1 MPVTTLVDFEGF
13 LALCKGEFDMFIE
26 KMSHWEGEVQKMSDS
41 VQSIWKGEKNLLQH
55 KIERFESEYKRMI
68 GLLGPKL
75 SERQLLS
82 FRHRIQEDLA
92 SLKENY
98 YRSTSILRSAERKNK

>member
-1 MPVTTLVDFEGF
+1 MPITTLVDFEKF
-13 LALCKGEFDMFIE
+13 LALCKAEFDTFIE
-26 KMSHWEGEVQKMSDS
+26 KMGHWEGEVQKMSDS
-41 VQSIWKGEKNLLQH
+41 VKSIWKGEKNLLQN
-55 KIERFESEYKRMI
+55 KIERFESEYARMI
-68 GLLGPKL
+68 GLLGTKL
-75 SERQLLS
+75 TESQLRS